1 MECINTYNNVFIRKI
16 YVLTDVYELNGF
28 NFNTDVIYV
37 SEICYNYIFML
48 FLQKKKKY
56 SINVFSVFIFF

>member
-48 FLQKKKKY
+48 FLQKKKN
-56 SINVFSVFIFF
+56 IV